1 MLPASASV
9 CCVCVCL
16 RVYVHVCGRL
26 YVCVKGGGGGT
37 EGTNHGKK
45 VSLLKEG
52 GMEGA
57 GGKRLKEGAERAER
71 KGGGIAKCVSVC
83 VYICMY
89 VCVCVCENLPPSPPL
104 SVSPPVP
111 LPRSPPVL
119 LSLPSSSATSWRTG
133 LSVEGGSVGDR
144 GIKSGNG
151 DHEQGG
157 CVWTDSEV
165 DSAREKRA
173 ASE

>member
-1 MLPASASV
+1 M
-9 CCVCVCL
+9 
-16 RVYVHVCGRL
+16 YVS
-26 YVCVKGGGGGT
+26 KGGGGGT
-37 EGTNHGKK
+37 EGTSHGKK